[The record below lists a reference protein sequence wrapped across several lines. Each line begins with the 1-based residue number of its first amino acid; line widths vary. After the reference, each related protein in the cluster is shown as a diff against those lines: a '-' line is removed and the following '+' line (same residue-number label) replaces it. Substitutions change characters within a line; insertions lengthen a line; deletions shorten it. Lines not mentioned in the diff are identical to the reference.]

1 MFNRVP
7 DFLSNQVKR
16 SLDQGDQ
23 QEAMEKLKRFLELDR
38 MNKTPRDENDSNV
51 RCFPSMKLV

>member
-16 SLDQGDQ
+16 SLDHGDQ
-23 QEAMEKLKRFLELDR
+23 DEAMEKLKRFLELDR
-38 MNKTPRDENDSNV
+38 TNKAPRDENDNNV
-51 RCFPSMKLV
+51 RCFPAMKLI